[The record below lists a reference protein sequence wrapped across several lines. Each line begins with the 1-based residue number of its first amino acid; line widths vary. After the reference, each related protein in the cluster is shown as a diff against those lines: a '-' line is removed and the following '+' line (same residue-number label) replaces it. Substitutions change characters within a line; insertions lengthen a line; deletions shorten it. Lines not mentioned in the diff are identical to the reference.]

1 MLTLPAGPT
10 ESMRR
15 ATNLDARPSLSL
27 SLSLSCITRV
37 APHCVN
43 RLMIL
48 HVAHSI
54 FLRPRAE
61 GGGSLGLSPGVGEH
75 IIAEVDAGRRHIIRQ
90 VIASVENGKWVAG
103 KNSQLTW
110 HRKTTW
116 HGAPNTRAES
126 ARVLCA
132 RACLP
137 APRGLALPVREPV
150 PTDYSRTSCCCS
162 SSRLTIEYD
171 GVRGCARW

>member
-1 MLTLPAGPT
+1 MRSLLVCSA
-10 ESMRR
+10 RR
-15 ATNLDARPSLSL
+15 ATLFCGATSIASSCLLPIFIFDRGYNLAYDMPRSPKSLIMTISYSIALTDMCQYARH
-27 SLSLSCITRV
+27 
-37 APHCVN
+37 A
-43 RLMIL
+43 
-48 HVAHSI
+48 
-54 FLRPRAE
+54 
-61 GGGSLGLSPGVGEH
+61 
-75 IIAEVDAGRRHIIRQ
+75 HIIRQ